1 MRYPLYQ
8 INAFSDHPF
17 GGNSAC
23 VVPLTAWLTD
33 ELMLAIARQNAVAE
47 TAFFIEQ
54 GTTVALRWSTPDH
67 EIDLC
72 GHATLATAH
81 CLIEHLN
88 YTTQPIHFTT
98 QSGSLYVKVQ
108 QGRYQLDLP
117 ARPGAMRELPKVI
130 TQALSMPPQSVF
142 KARDYMLVYETQ
154 SEIESLH
161 IDRPVFDQ
169 INLGSGG
176 VIVTAPGNKHDF
188 VSRFFTPQATILE
201 DPVTGSAHCTLIPYW
216 AKRLSK
222 STLHARQCSARGG
235 ELWCEDQGDRVQV
248 SGLARTFSTGA
259 FSITES
265 L

>member
-1 MRYPLYQ
+1 MRYPIYQ
-8 INAFSDHPF
+8 INAFSDQPF

-23 VVPLTAWLTD
+23 VVPLTTWLPD
-33 ELMLAIARQNAVAE
+33 ELMLAIAKQNAVAE

-54 GTTVALRWSTPDH
+54 GTSVSLRWFTPDI

-81 CLIEHLN
+81 CLIEHSN

-98 QSGSLYVKVQ
+98 QSGSLYVTHE

-117 ARPGAMRELPKVI
+117 ARPATVSELPEVI
-130 TQALSMPPQSVF
+130 TQALSIQPKEVY
-142 KARDYMLVYETQ
+142 KARDYLLVYDTQ
-154 SEIESLH
+154 AEIESLR
-161 IDRPVFDQ
+161 INRPVFDQ
-169 INLGSGG
+169 INLSPGG
-176 VIVTAPGNKHDF
+176 VIVTAPVDKHDF

-201 DPVTGSAHCTLIPYW
+201 DPVTGSAHCTLVPYW
-216 AKRLSK
+216 AKRLNK

-235 ELWCEDQGDRVQV
+235 ELWCEDQGERVQV
-248 SGLARTFSTGA
+248 SGLARTFSAGT
-259 FSITES
+259 FSIADS

>member
-1 MRYPLYQ
+1 MQYSIYQ

-23 VVPLTAWLTD
+23 VVPLTAWLPD
-33 ELMLAIARQNAVAE
+33 ELMLAVAKQNAVAE
-47 TAFFIEQ
+47 TAFFIEE
-54 GTTVALRWSTPDH
+54 GTSVALRWFTPDH

-81 CLIEHLN
+81 CLIEHRN
-88 YTTQPIHFTT
+88 HPAQPIHFTT
-98 QSGSLYVKVQ
+98 QSGSLYVSLK

-117 ARPGAMRELPKVI
+117 ARPGAVSELPQVI
-130 TQALSMPPQSVF
+130 AQALSIQPKKIY
-142 KARDYMLVYETQ
+142 KARDYLLVYDTQ
-154 SEIESLH
+154 ADIESLH
-161 IDRPVFDQ
+161 INRSVFDQ

-176 VIVTAPGNKHDF
+176 VIVTALGNKHDF

-201 DPVTGSAHCTLIPYW
+201 DPVTGSAHCTLVPYW

-222 STLHARQCSARGG
+222 SSLHARQCSARGG
-235 ELWCEDQGDRVQV
+235 ELWCEDQGKRVKV
-248 SGLARTFSTGA
+248 SGLARTFSEGT